1 MSTHYVGTTICGKP
15 VQIGDQATI
24 VGVVTDVEEATPVS
38 GALMS
43 VTVKLLNSGNYVT
56 VNAEDLYA
64 SQSL

>member
-24 VGVVTDVEEATPVS
+24 VGTVTDVETN
-38 GALMS
+38 GALAA

-56 VNAEDLYA
+56 VDAEDLYA